1 MIANKASI
9 NMCIQYIL
17 ADGMMKFIL
26 FYFITQV
33 EIGRTSVQLD
43 ELEGP
48 ARRYPILCALMT
60 FNLISNM
67 GLPITIGFF
76 NKMNLLY
83 TLMHNINYVAFAAVI
98 ISSIMGI
105 EYNFRIIRKLYIG
118 PKELS
123 IRIHLENNKIGLLIV
138 TILSLGLIFIS

>member
-1 MIANKASI
+1 
-9 NMCIQYIL
+9 
-17 ADGMMKFIL
+17 MKFIL

-43 ELEGP
+43 ELEGL

>member
-1 MIANKASI
+1 
-9 NMCIQYIL
+9 
-17 ADGMMKFIL
+17 
-26 FYFITQV
+26 
-33 EIGRTSVQLD
+33 
-43 ELEGP
+43 
-48 ARRYPILCALMT
+48 
-60 FNLISNM
+60 
-67 GLPITIGFF
+67 
-76 NKMNLLY
+76 
-83 TLMHNINYVAFAAVI
+83 MHNINYVAFAAVI